1 MSVLGIC
8 LVLAATQAGGNA
20 PVVFVPVPHF
30 TLAWTHSIEKVRW
43 EEDYAVV
50 ERLEPTQ
57 APAQPPLLRALAARV
72 RGSAAGMEPP
82 EDAQLRNGWYEY
94 TPQLRTP
101 LELRLTRSEFT
112 PDYDL
117 CTDNHCRPLADWLAS
132 DGGVTQLTPCRQPAR
147 R

>member
-8 LVLAATQAGGNA
+8 LVWAATQAGGNA
-20 PVVFVPVPHF
+20 PTVFVPVPRF

-50 ERLEPTQ
+50 NALDTT
-57 APAQPPLLRALAARV
+57 QPPLLRALAARV

-82 EDAQLRNGWYEY
+82 ADARLRNGWYEY
-94 TPQLRTP
+94 TPQFPAP

-117 CTDNHCRPLADWLAS
+117 CVDGHCRPLSDWHTS
-132 DGGVTQLTPCRQPAR
+132 DGGVTQLTPCRQPAQR
-147 R
+147 